1 MDFAFQSGIWNML
14 SGATLVVKG
23 VLVLLAGMSFISWM
37 IIFYKFLTL
46 GRAKKNIVGDI
57 EVFQK
62 TNGLNAAM
70 GALFRRSFSPTFK
83 IAEQGRAEI
92 EKINLSGLHPN
103 LKFRVAKGNLERCL
117 RQEVST
123 QLTLL
128 EKSLPFL
135 ATTANAA
142 PFIGLFGTVWGIMHA
157 FHSIGT
163 QKTAALA
170 AVAPGISEALVAT
183 AIGLAV
189 AIPASIAYN
198 SFMGTLG
205 ALRNYLEAFAT
216 AFLNQAEREQSWLPA
231 QKGRSEK

>member
-1 MDFAFQSGIWNML
+1 MDFVFQSGIWSML

-23 VLVLLAGMSFISWM
+23 VLVLLGCMSFVSWV
-37 IIFYKFLTL
+37 IIFYKFFTL
-46 GRAKKNIVGDI
+46 GRTKRNIIKDI

-62 TNGLNAAM
+62 ESALNTAM
-70 GALFRRSFSPTFK
+70 GALFRRPFSPTFK
-83 IAEQGRAEI
+83 IAEQGRAEV
-92 EKINLSGLHPN
+92 EKINAARLHPN
-103 LKFRVAKGNLERCL
+103 VKLQVAKGSLERCL
-117 RQEVST
+117 RQEVNT

-157 FHSIGT
+157 FHTIGA

-198 SFMGTLG
+198 SFAGTLE
-205 ALRNYLEAFAT
+205 AVRNYLEAFAT
-216 AFLNQAEREQSWLPA
+216 VFLNQAELEQSWLPA
-231 QKGRSEK
+231 PKAKE